1 MQNKP
6 SRRKSRAIAMELL
19 YSETVNT
26 RNEEITDDFI
36 EEFSDI
42 SETTEVLDRDYI
54 RTITRLAKE
63 KDSWIKDLIRP
74 YLKEWTIERL
84 SRVNLAILKI
94 AVLELFFM
102 DGIPERVSLNEA
114 LELSKTYSDEEST
127 AFINGILDR
136 ILKAKPEI
144 QQKMNEQ
151 EASVE
156 SQPETTDAEPIPG
169 ENQLV
174 EEVSSATQVV
184 VEERSESPEEA
195 VEMSS
200 EEPVEMSPE
209 EPVEMSP
216 EETVEMN
223 PEAFSETISEEGSEM
238 VSEAVA
244 EADSETS
251 SEA

>member
-63 KDSWIKDLIRP
+63 KDTWIKDLIRP

-102 DGIPERVSLNEA
+102 EGIPERVSLNEA

-174 EEVSSATQVV
+174 EEVSSATMVV

-209 EPVEMSP
+209 E
-216 EETVEMN
+216 TVEMN
-223 PEAFSETISEEGSEM
+223 PEAFSETISEEGSQM

>member
-63 KDSWIKDLIRP
+63 KDTWIKDLIRP

-102 DGIPERVSLNEA
+102 EGIPERVSLNEA

-169 ENQLV
+169 ENHLV
-174 EEVSSATQVV
+174 EEVSSATMVV

-200 EEPVEMSPE
+200 EEPVEMSSE